1 MANKKY
7 SITLNGVAHEVVI
20 APQGSD
26 DYAVTVDGELFN
38 VTATTLS
45 LEDISNHIVGL
56 SENSFVYTGEEIRP
70 TVLTDGTVTEGIDYN
85 LIYSNN
91 IEVGTG
97 TVSVIGN
104 GNYEG
109 TVSLSFSIT
118 SSEEVTETPVEE
130 DNTSTDTSSGTSTEE
145 PVVSD
150 DENVT
155 VKENEETVTESTES
169 TVEESPVVNDD
180 ENVTVEENLE
190 ENSNE
195 EAVTTESTEST
206 TEESSVISDDEDE
219 NVTVEENSNEESVVK
234 EEVATESEESTVE
247 EASK

>member
-1 MANKKY
+1 MSNKKY

-38 VTATTLS
+38 ITATTLS

-85 LIYSNN
+85 VIYSNN

-109 TVSLSFSIT
+109 TISLSFSIT

-130 DNTSTDTSSGTSTEE
+130 DNISTDTLSDTSTEDSS
-145 PVVSD
+145 VISD
-150 DENVT
+150 DE
-155 VKENEETVTESTES
+155 
-169 TVEESPVVNDD
+169 P
-180 ENVTVEENLE
+180 VTVEENLE
-190 ENSNE
+190 ENPN
-195 EAVTTESTEST
+195 EAVVTESTEST
-206 TEESSVISDDEDE
+206 TKESS
-219 NVTVEENSNEESVVK
+219 K
-234 EEVATESEESTVE
+234 
-247 EASK
+247 

>member
-1 MANKKY
+1 MSNKKY

-26 DYAVTVDGELFN
+26 NYAVTVDGELFN
-38 VTATTLS
+38 VTATTLP
-45 LEDISNHIVGL
+45 LENISNHIVGL

-85 LIYSNN
+85 VIYSNN

-97 TVSVIGN
+97 TVSVIGD

-118 SSEEVTETPVEE
+118 SSEEVTETTPEE
-130 DNTSTDTSSGTSTEE
+130 DNASTDTSSGTSTEE

-150 DENVT
+150 DETINV
-155 VKENEETVTESTES
+155 EENSNEEVVTESTES
-169 TVEESPVVNDD
+169 TVKEEEP
-180 ENVTVEENLE
+180 
-190 ENSNE
+190 
-195 EAVTTESTEST
+195 AV
-206 TEESSVISDDEDE
+206 SDNE
-219 NVTVEENSNEESVVK
+219 NVTVEENSNEESVA
-234 EEVATESEESTVE
+234 EEVATESTESTTKE
-247 EASK
+247 SSK

>member
-1 MANKKY
+1 MSNKKY

-26 DYAVTVDGELFN
+26 NYAVTVDGELFN
-38 VTATTLS
+38 VTATTLP
-45 LEDISNHIVGL
+45 LENISNHIVGL

-85 LIYSNN
+85 VIYSNN

-97 TVSVIGN
+97 TVSVIGDR
-104 GNYEG
+104 NYEG

-145 PVVSD
+145 PVVND

-155 VKENEETVTESTES
+155 VEENETVTESTES
-169 TVEESPVVNDD
+169 TVEESPVVSDD
-180 ENVTVEENLE
+180 ENETV
-190 ENSNE
+190 
-195 EAVTTESTEST
+195 TESTEST
-206 TEESSVISDDEDE
+206 VKEEEPAVSDNE
-219 NVTVEENSNEESVVK
+219 NITVEENSNEESVVK

>member
-1 MANKKY
+1 MSNKKY

-45 LEDISNHIVGL
+45 LENISNHIVGL

-97 TVSVIGN
+97 TVSVIGD

-130 DNTSTDTSSGTSTEE
+130 DNASIDAVSDTSTEE
-145 PVVSD
+145 SSIVSDDEPVTVEENSNEEVVTESTESTVEEKPVENVTVKENEEEIVNESTESTTEESSVVSD

-155 VKENEETVTESTES
+155 VKENEESVTGEEVTESTES
-169 TVEESPVVNDD
+169 T
-180 ENVTVEENLE
+180 
-190 ENSNE
+190 
-195 EAVTTESTEST
+195 
-206 TEESSVISDDEDE
+206 I
-219 NVTVEENSNEESVVK
+219 
-234 EEVATESEESTVE
+234 E

>member
-1 MANKKY
+1 MLNKKY

-20 APQGSD
+20 ATQGSD

-70 TVLTDGTVTEGIDYN
+70 TVLTDGTITEGIDYN
-85 LIYSNN
+85 VIYSNN

-97 TVSVIGN
+97 TVSVIGDR
-104 GNYEG
+104 NYEG

-155 VKENEETVTESTES
+155 VKENETVTESTES
-169 TVEESPVVNDD
+169 TVEE
-180 ENVTVEENLE
+180 
-190 ENSNE
+190 NE
-195 EAVTTESTEST
+195 EIVTESTESKT
-206 TEESSVISDDEDE
+206 TEDSSVISDDEDE

>member
-38 VTATTLS
+38 VTATTLP
-45 LEDISNHIVGL
+45 LENISNHIVGL
-56 SENSFVYTGEEIRP
+56 SENSFAYTGEEIRP

-130 DNTSTDTSSGTSTEE
+130 DNTSTDTSSDTSTEE
-145 PVVSD
+145 SSIVSD
-150 DENVT
+150 D
-155 VKENEETVTESTES
+155 K
-169 TVEESPVVNDD
+169 P
-180 ENVTVEENLE
+180 VTVEENLE
-190 ENSNE
+190 ETSNE
-195 EAVTTESTEST
+195 KVVTESTEST
-206 TEESSVISDDEDE
+206 T
-219 NVTVEENSNEESVVK
+219 
-234 EEVATESEESTVE
+234 VE

>member
-1 MANKKY
+1 MSNKKY

-26 DYAVTVDGELFN
+26 NYAVTVDGELFN
-38 VTATTLS
+38 VTATTLP
-45 LEDISNHIVGL
+45 LENISNHIVGL

-70 TVLTDGTVTEGIDYN
+70 TVLTDGTITEGIDYN
-85 LIYSNN
+85 IIYSNN

-118 SSEEVTETPVEE
+118 SSEEVTETPPEE
-130 DNTSTDTSSGTSTEE
+130 NNTSTDTSSDTSTEE

-169 TVEESPVVNDD
+169 TVEESHVVNDD

-206 TEESSVISDDEDE
+206 TKESS
-219 NVTVEENSNEESVVK
+219 K
-234 EEVATESEESTVE
+234 
-247 EASK
+247 

>member
-1 MANKKY
+1 MSNKKY

-26 DYAVTVDGELFN
+26 NYAVTVDGELFN
-38 VTATTLS
+38 VTATTLP
-45 LEDISNHIVGL
+45 LENISNHIVGL

-70 TVLTDGTVTEGIDYN
+70 TVLTDGTVTEGIDCN
-85 LIYSNN
+85 IVYSNN

-118 SSEEVTETPVEE
+118 SSEEVTETPPEE
-130 DNTSTDTSSGTSTEE
+130 NNTSTDTSSDTSTEE
-145 PVVSD
+145 SSIVSD
-150 DENVT
+150 DEPVT

-169 TVEESPVVNDD
+169 TVEE
-180 ENVTVEENLE
+180 
-190 ENSNE
+190 
-195 EAVTTESTEST
+195 
-206 TEESSVISDDEDE
+206 
-219 NVTVEENSNEESVVK
+219 
-234 EEVATESEESTVE
+234 
-247 EASK
+247 ASK

>member
-1 MANKKY
+1 MSNKKY

-38 VTATTLS
+38 ITATTLP
-45 LEDISNHIVGL
+45 LENISNHIIGL

-70 TVLTDGTVTEGIDYN
+70 TVLTDGNVTEGIDYN
-85 LIYSNN
+85 VIYSNN

-130 DNTSTDTSSGTSTEE
+130 DNTSTDTVSDASTEE

-150 DENVT
+150 ESVAVEENSKV
-155 VKENEETVTESTES
+155 VTESTES
-169 TVEESPVVNDD
+169 TVEE
-180 ENVTVEENLE
+180 
-190 ENSNE
+190 
-195 EAVTTESTEST
+195 
-206 TEESSVISDDEDE
+206 
-219 NVTVEENSNEESVVK
+219 
-234 EEVATESEESTVE
+234 
-247 EASK
+247 ASK

>member
-1 MANKKY
+1 MSNKKY

-45 LEDISNHIVGL
+45 LENISNHIVGL

-97 TVSVIGN
+97 TVSVIGD

-130 DNTSTDTSSGTSTEE
+130 DNVSTDTVSGTSTKE

-150 DENVT
+150 DENVNVEENLEETSNEEVVTESEESTVEEKPVENVT
-155 VKENEETVTESTES
+155 VKENEEETV
-169 TVEESPVVNDD
+169 N
-180 ENVTVEENLE
+180 
-190 ENSNE
+190 
-195 EAVTTESTEST
+195 ESTEST
-206 TEESSVISDDEDE
+206 TEESSVVSDDEP
-219 NVTVEENSNEESVVK
+219 VTVKENEESVTG
-234 EEVATESEESTVE
+234 EEVTESEETTVE

>member
-1 MANKKY
+1 MLNKKY

-38 VTATTLS
+38 ITATTLS

-85 LIYSNN
+85 VIYSNN

-97 TVSVIGN
+97 TVSVIGD

-118 SSEEVTETPVEE
+118 SSEEVVETSVEE
-130 DNTSTDTSSGTSTEE
+130 ENTSTEE
-145 PVVSD
+145 SSIVSD
-150 DENVT
+150 DEPVT
-155 VKENEETVTESTES
+155 VEENLEETSNEKVVNESTES
-169 TVEESPVVNDD
+169 TVEE
-180 ENVTVEENLE
+180 
-190 ENSNE
+190 
-195 EAVTTESTEST
+195 
-206 TEESSVISDDEDE
+206 
-219 NVTVEENSNEESVVK
+219 
-234 EEVATESEESTVE
+234 
-247 EASK
+247 ASK

>member
-1 MANKKY
+1 MSNKKY
-7 SITLNGVAHEVVI
+7 SITLNGVAHEVII

-45 LEDISNHIVGL
+45 LENISNHIVGL

-85 LIYSNN
+85 VIYSNN

-97 TVSVIGN
+97 TVSVIGD

-118 SSEEVTETPVEE
+118 SSEEVTETSVEE
-130 DNTSTDTSSGTSTEE
+130 DNVSTDTVSGTSTKE

-150 DENVT
+150 DENVNVEENLEET
-155 VKENEETVTESTES
+155 SNEEVVTESTES
-169 TVEESPVVNDD
+169 TVEE
-180 ENVTVEENLE
+180 
-190 ENSNE
+190 
-195 EAVTTESTEST
+195 
-206 TEESSVISDDEDE
+206 
-219 NVTVEENSNEESVVK
+219 
-234 EEVATESEESTVE
+234 
-247 EASK
+247 ASK

>member
-1 MANKKY
+1 MSNKKY

-45 LEDISNHIVGL
+45 LENISNHIVGL

-85 LIYSNN
+85 VIYSNN

-109 TVSLSFSIT
+109 NVSLNFSIT
-118 SSEEVTETPVEE
+118 SSEEVTETAAEE
-130 DNTSTDTSSGTSTEE
+130 NNASIDTISDTSTEE
-145 PVVSD
+145 SVLSD
-150 DENVT
+150 DEPVT
-155 VKENEETVTESTES
+155 VEENLEETSNEEVVAESTES
-169 TVEESPVVNDD
+169 TVEE
-180 ENVTVEENLE
+180 
-190 ENSNE
+190 
-195 EAVTTESTEST
+195 
-206 TEESSVISDDEDE
+206 
-219 NVTVEENSNEESVVK
+219 
-234 EEVATESEESTVE
+234 
-247 EASK
+247 ASK

>member
-1 MANKKY
+1 MSNKKY

-70 TVLTDGTVTEGIDYN
+70 TVLTDGTVTEGTDYN
-85 LIYSNN
+85 VIYSNN

-97 TVSVIGN
+97 TVSVIGDR
-104 GNYEG
+104 NYEG

-118 SSEEVTETPVEE
+118 SSEEVTETTPEE
-130 DNTSTDTSSGTSTEE
+130 DNASTYMISDTSTEDSS
-145 PVVSD
+145 VISD
-150 DENVT
+150 DE
-155 VKENEETVTESTES
+155 
-169 TVEESPVVNDD
+169 P
-180 ENVTVEENLE
+180 VTVEENLE

-195 EAVTTESTEST
+195 ESVDEEVITEST
-206 TEESSVISDDEDE
+206 
-219 NVTVEENSNEESVVK
+219 
-234 EEVATESEESTVE
+234 ESTVE

>member
-1 MANKKY
+1 MSNKKY

-26 DYAVTVDGELFN
+26 NYAVTVDGELFN
-38 VTATTLS
+38 ITATTLS

-70 TVLTDGTVTEGIDYN
+70 TVLTDGTVTEGTDYN
-85 LIYSNN
+85 VIYSNN

-130 DNTSTDTSSGTSTEE
+130 DNTSTNTSSGTSTEE
-145 PVVSD
+145 PVVSE

-155 VKENEETVTESTES
+155 VEENETVTESTES
-169 TVEESPVVNDD
+169 TVKEEEPAVSDN
-180 ENVTVEENLE
+180 EN
-190 ENSNE
+190 
-195 EAVTTESTEST
+195 
-206 TEESSVISDDEDE
+206 I
-219 NVTVEENSNEESVVK
+219 TVEENSNEESVA
-234 EEVATESEESTVE
+234 EEVVTESTESTTKE
-247 EASK
+247 SSK

>member
-1 MANKKY
+1 MSNKKY

-38 VTATTLS
+38 ITATTLS

-56 SENSFVYTGEEIRP
+56 SENSFVYTGGEIRP
-70 TVLTDGTVTEGIDYN
+70 TELTDGTVTEGIDYN
-85 LIYSNN
+85 VIYSNN

-97 TVSVIGN
+97 TVSVIGDR
-104 GNYEG
+104 NYEG

-155 VKENEETVTESTES
+155 V
-169 TVEESPVVNDD
+169 
-180 ENVTVEENLE
+180 EENLE

-195 EAVTTESTEST
+195 ESVDEEVITEST
-206 TEESSVISDDEDE
+206 
-219 NVTVEENSNEESVVK
+219 
-234 EEVATESEESTVE
+234 ESTVE

>member
-1 MANKKY
+1 MSNKKY

-85 LIYSNN
+85 VIYSNN

-130 DNTSTDTSSGTSTEE
+130 DNVSTDTVSGTSTKE

-150 DENVT
+150 DENVNVEENLEETSNEEVVTESEESTVEEKPVENVT
-155 VKENEETVTESTES
+155 VKENEEETV
-169 TVEESPVVNDD
+169 N
-180 ENVTVEENLE
+180 
-190 ENSNE
+190 
-195 EAVTTESTEST
+195 ESTEST
-206 TEESSVISDDEDE
+206 TEESSVVSDDEP
-219 NVTVEENSNEESVVK
+219 VTVKENLEETSNEESVV
-234 EEVATESEESTVE
+234 TESPESTVA

>member
-1 MANKKY
+1 MSNKKY

-26 DYAVTVDGELFN
+26 NYAVTVDGELFN
-38 VTATTLS
+38 VTATTLP
-45 LEDISNHIVGL
+45 LENISNHIVGL

-195 EAVTTESTEST
+195 KSVVEEEVITEST
-206 TEESSVISDDEDE
+206 
-219 NVTVEENSNEESVVK
+219 
-234 EEVATESEESTVE
+234 ESTVE

>member
-26 DYAVTVDGELFN
+26 NYAVTVDGELFN
-38 VTATTLS
+38 VTATTLP
-45 LEDISNHIVGL
+45 LENISNHIVGL

-70 TVLTDGTVTEGIDYN
+70 TILADGTITEGIDYN
-85 LIYSNN
+85 VIYSNN

-118 SSEEVTETPVEE
+118 SSEEVTETTPEE
-130 DNTSTDTSSGTSTEE
+130 DNASIDTLSDTSAEYSS
-145 PVVSD
+145 VISD
-150 DENVT
+150 DE
-155 VKENEETVTESTES
+155 
-169 TVEESPVVNDD
+169 P
-180 ENVTVEENLE
+180 VTVEENLE
-190 ENSNE
+190 ENSNKESVTE
-195 EAVTTESTEST
+195 EVVTEST
-206 TEESSVISDDEDE
+206 
-219 NVTVEENSNEESVVK
+219 
-234 EEVATESEESTVE
+234 ESTVE

>member
-1 MANKKY
+1 MKNKKY

-38 VTATTLS
+38 ITATTLS

-85 LIYSNN
+85 VIYSNN

-109 TVSLSFSIT
+109 NVSLNFSIT

-150 DENVT
+150 DE
-155 VKENEETVTESTES
+155 
-169 TVEESPVVNDD
+169 P
-180 ENVTVEENLE
+180 VTVEENL
-190 ENSNE
+190 
-195 EAVTTESTEST
+195 
-206 TEESSVISDDEDE
+206 
-219 NVTVEENSNEESVVK
+219 EENSNEESVVK
-234 EEVATESEESTVE
+234 EEVATESTESTTKE
-247 EASK
+247 SSK

>member
-1 MANKKY
+1 MSNKKY
-7 SITLNGVAHEVVI
+7 SITLNGVAHEVII

-26 DYAVTVDGELFN
+26 NYAVTVDGELFN

-45 LEDISNHIVGL
+45 LENISNHIVGL

-97 TVSVIGN
+97 TVSVIGD

-130 DNTSTDTSSGTSTEE
+130 DNVSTDTVSGTSTKE

-150 DENVT
+150 DENVNVEENLEETSNEEVVTESEESTVEEKPVENVT
-155 VKENEETVTESTES
+155 VKENEEETV
-169 TVEESPVVNDD
+169 N
-180 ENVTVEENLE
+180 
-190 ENSNE
+190 
-195 EAVTTESTEST
+195 ESTEST
-206 TEESSVISDDEDE
+206 TEESSVVSDDEP
-219 NVTVEENSNEESVVK
+219 VTVKENEESVTG
-234 EEVATESEESTVE
+234 EEVTESEETTVE

>member
-26 DYAVTVDGELFN
+26 DYAVTVDGELFT
-38 VTATTLS
+38 VTAITLS
-45 LEDISNHIVGL
+45 LENIANHIIGL

-70 TVLTDGTVTEGIDYN
+70 AVLTDGTVTEGLDYN
-85 LIYSNN
+85 VIYSNN

-118 SSEEVTETPVEE
+118 SSEEVTETPHEE
-130 DNTSTDTSSGTSTEE
+130 DNTSTDTSSDTSTEE
-145 PVVSD
+145 SPVLSD
-150 DENVT
+150 DEPVT
-155 VKENEETVTESTES
+155 VEENLEETSNEEVVTESTES
-169 TVEESPVVNDD
+169 TVKEEEPAVSDN
-180 ENVTVEENLE
+180 EN
-190 ENSNE
+190 
-195 EAVTTESTEST
+195 
-206 TEESSVISDDEDE
+206 I
-219 NVTVEENSNEESVVK
+219 TVEENSNEESVA
-234 EEVATESEESTVE
+234 EEVVTESTESTTKE
-247 EASK
+247 SSK

>member
-1 MANKKY
+1 MLNKKY

-56 SENSFVYTGEEIRP
+56 SKNSFVYTGEEIRP

-109 TVSLSFSIT
+109 TISLSFSIT
-118 SSEEVTETPVEE
+118 SSEEVAETTPEE
-130 DNTSTDTSSGTSTEE
+130 DNASTDMISDTSTEDSS
-145 PVVSD
+145 VISD
-150 DENVT
+150 DE
-155 VKENEETVTESTES
+155 
-169 TVEESPVVNDD
+169 P
-180 ENVTVEENLE
+180 VTVEENLE

-195 EAVTTESTEST
+195 EVVTEST
-206 TEESSVISDDEDE
+206 
-219 NVTVEENSNEESVVK
+219 
-234 EEVATESEESTVE
+234 ESTVE

>member
-1 MANKKY
+1 MSNKKY

-26 DYAVTVDGELFN
+26 DYDVTVDGELFN
-38 VTATTLS
+38 VTATTLP
-45 LEDISNHIVGL
+45 LENISNHIVGL

-85 LIYSNN
+85 VIYSNN

-97 TVSVIGN
+97 TVSVIGDR
-104 GNYEG
+104 NYEG

-118 SSEEVTETPVEE
+118 SSEEVTETTPKE
-130 DNTSTDTSSGTSTEE
+130 DNASTDTTSGTSTEE

-155 VKENEETVTESTES
+155 AEENETVTESTES
-169 TVEESPVVNDD
+169 TVEE
-180 ENVTVEENLE
+180 EEP
-190 ENSNE
+190 
-195 EAVTTESTEST
+195 AV
-206 TEESSVISDDEDE
+206 SDNE

-234 EEVATESEESTVE
+234 EEVATESTESTTKE
-247 EASK
+247 SSK

>member
-1 MANKKY
+1 MSNKKY

-85 LIYSNN
+85 VIYSNN

-97 TVSVIGN
+97 TVSVIGDR
-104 GNYEG
+104 NYEG
-109 TVSLSFSIT
+109 TVSFSFSIT
-118 SSEEVTETPVEE
+118 SSEEVTETTPEE
-130 DNTSTDTSSGTSTEE
+130 DNTYTDTVSGTSTEE

-155 VKENEETVTESTES
+155 VEENETVTESTES
-169 TVEESPVVNDD
+169 TVEKESVVSDD
-180 ENVTVEENLE
+180 ETINVE

-195 EAVTTESTEST
+195 EVVTESTEST
-206 TEESSVISDDEDE
+206 VKEEEPAVSDNE
-219 NVTVEENSNEESVVK
+219 NITVEENSNEESVA
-234 EEVATESEESTVE
+234 EEVVTESTESTTK

>member
-1 MANKKY
+1 MKNKKY

-85 LIYSNN
+85 VIYSNN

-97 TVSVIGN
+97 TVSVIGDR
-104 GNYEG
+104 NYEG

-155 VKENEETVTESTES
+155 VKENEDAVTESTES
-169 TVEESPVVNDD
+169 TVEESPVVNND
-180 ENVTVEENLE
+180 ENETV
-190 ENSNE
+190 
-195 EAVTTESTEST
+195 TESTEST
-206 TEESSVISDDEDE
+206 VKEEEPAVSDNE

-234 EEVATESEESTVE
+234 EEVATESTESTTKE
-247 EASK
+247 SSK

>member
-1 MANKKY
+1 MSNKKY
-7 SITLNGVAHEVVI
+7 SITLNGVAHEVII

-26 DYAVTVDGELFN
+26 NYAVTVDGELFN

-118 SSEEVTETPVEE
+118 SSEEVIETPAEE
-130 DNTSTDTSSGTSTEE
+130 DNISTDTLSDTSTEDSS
-145 PVVSD
+145 VVSD
-150 DENVT
+150 DENVI
-155 VKENEETVTESTES
+155 
-169 TVEESPVVNDD
+169 
-180 ENVTVEENLE
+180 VEENLE

-206 TEESSVISDDEDE
+206 TEESSIVSDDEP
-219 NVTVEENSNEESVVK
+219 VTVKENEETVN
-234 EEVATESEESTVE
+234 ESTESTVE

>member
-1 MANKKY
+1 MSNKKY

-45 LEDISNHIVGL
+45 LENISNHIVGL

-118 SSEEVTETPVEE
+118 SSEEVTETPPEQY
-130 DNTSTDTSSGTSTEE
+130 NASTDTSSDTSTEE
-145 PVVSD
+145 SAVSN
-150 DENVT
+150 DENINVEENS
-155 VKENEETVTESTES
+155 KEEAESTES
-169 TVEESPVVNDD
+169 TVEESPVVSDD
-180 ENVTVEENLE
+180 EPVTVEENLE

-195 EAVTTESTEST
+195 ESAVEEEVITEST
-206 TEESSVISDDEDE
+206 
-219 NVTVEENSNEESVVK
+219 
-234 EEVATESEESTVE
+234 ESTVE